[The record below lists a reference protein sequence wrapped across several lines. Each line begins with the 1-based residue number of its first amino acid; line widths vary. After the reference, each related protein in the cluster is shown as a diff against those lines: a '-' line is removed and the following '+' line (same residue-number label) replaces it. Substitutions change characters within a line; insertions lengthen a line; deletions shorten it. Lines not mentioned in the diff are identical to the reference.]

1 MGIISNFEG
10 QSQIRNLLNNE
21 NYDKEKADQFL
32 KNNAKSTRCFSCKI
46 LELDKYVKEKQERKK
61 YKCIFI
67 QNKKIILPI
76 MAMELYMILSL

>member
-1 MGIISNFEG
+1 
-10 QSQIRNLLNNE
+10 
-21 NYDKEKADQFL
+21 
-32 KNNAKSTRCFSCKI
+32 

-76 MAMELYMILSL
+76 MAMELYRIL